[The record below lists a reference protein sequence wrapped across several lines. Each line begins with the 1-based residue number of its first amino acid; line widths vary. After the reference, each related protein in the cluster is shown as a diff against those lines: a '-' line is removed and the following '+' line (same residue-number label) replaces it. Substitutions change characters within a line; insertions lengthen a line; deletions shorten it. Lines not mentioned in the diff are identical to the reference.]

1 MQALLQLPGL
11 GQGLKV
17 ADGTGPKGSGLGSE
31 ATSAEDFEAQLA
43 ELKTA
48 FEEAGV
54 TPETLSPE
62 LLAMLQ
68 QWLAGGS
75 PLPEATA
82 TAKAGGEPLP
92 LAALLQYLGTGKAGV
107 ASGSDGNGA
116 TAPAGSAAPAPLSAA
131 IGELLAGVEQGAK
144 FDKLLAQVKDGR
156 DTVLPG
162 LQPAS
167 AQPAGPTG
175 DTGALGKALL
185 SMPVPQRVGD
195 SGWGAAIGE
204 RLVWMAKGEMQR
216 AELKLT
222 PPNLG
227 PLEIRL
233 TVNDDKASVAF
244 VSHHAATRDAI
255 EAALPR
261 LREMLAQDAL
271 QLVRADVGGGQPDH
285 REASAGAADHG
296 NGGSAAGGGIGSDAE
311 SDEDLATTASSASSR
326 GIGLLDLFA

>member
-11 GQGLKV
+11 GQGLKL
-17 ADGTGPKGSGLGSE
+17 ADGPGTKGEARGSE
-31 ATSAEDFEAQLA
+31 AASSEDFEARLA
-43 ELKTA
+43 ELKA
-48 FEEAGV
+48 AMEEAGV

-68 QWLAGGS
+68 QWLVGGS
-75 PLPEATA
+75 PLPEAIPA
-82 TAKAGGEPLP
+82 AKAGGEPLP
-92 LAALLQYLGTGKAGV
+92 LAALVQYLGSRQEGKTM
-107 ASGSDGNGA
+107 GSPETTA
-116 TAPAGSAAPAPLSAA
+116 TPSAASSSPAPLSAA
-131 IGELLAGVEQGAK
+131 IGELLAGVEQGVRLDK
-144 FDKLLAQVKDGR
+144 FPGQVGDGR
-156 DTVLPG
+156 DTLLPG
-162 LQPAS
+162 LQPS
-167 AQPAGPTG
+167 AALPAGPAG
-175 DTGALGKALL
+175 DAAALGRSLL

-195 SGWGAAIGE
+195 PGWGTAIGE
-204 RLVWMAKGEMQR
+204 RLVWMVKGEMQR

-285 REASAGAADHG
+285 RGATGGGMGDGRQQSERLDGGNISGDPGEGRTGVAD
-296 NGGSAAGGGIGSDAE
+296 AAGSVGA
-311 SDEDLATTASSASSR
+311 
-326 GIGLLDLFA
+326 GLLDLFA